1 MPVRQCRGQIHTN
14 QKNMHRFSLKKI
26 YWIIIVSIHIDVIGP
41 LIKNIEVKFPPSANY
56 STLHNA
62 QLCKE
67 TLNDWSFV
75 RNQNIRGA
83 AEILKS
89 TSGWIRNSCTVYD
102 PFFFFSRYVKESEIK
117 TEIAVSDQISYLCQ
131 KLMLQ
136 RVQAQQ
142 VEKYFWS
149 TETDTLTV
157 WHVRSRVCRS
167 ERKRVCIDHI

>member
-1 MPVRQCRGQIHTN
+1 
-14 QKNMHRFSLKKI
+14 MHRFSLKKI

-41 LIKNIEVKFPPSANY
+41 LIKNIEVKFPPSVNY

-102 PFFFFSRYVKESEIK
+102 PFFFFLQVCEGIRNKNRNCCQRSNFIPLSEAHVTESSSSASRKVFLKYRNWHTDSL
-117 TEIAVSDQISYLCQ
+117 TCQISCVSEWKKTSVYRSYLAH
-131 KLMLQ
+131 L
-136 RVQAQQ
+136 
-142 VEKYFWS
+142 ESHY
-149 TETDTLTV
+149 
-157 WHVRSRVCRS
+157 
-167 ERKRVCIDHI
+167 